1 MVCVRQLRSTPTL
14 PNVAQALHGDLK
26 RFGLAAR
33 VRPGA
38 SVAITAGSRGIRD
51 IDLVIR
57 SVTEELLSSGARPFV
72 VPAMGSHGG
81 ATAEGQKRLLADL
94 GVTEASVGVP
104 IRSSM
109 EVVQVDAATA
119 AAGMPIWFDR
129 LAAEADHVVV
139 VNRVKA
145 HTDFCGPVQSGL
157 LKMMLIGLG
166 KHRGATEYHRAF
178 NHCSFDQIVAEVG
191 PRLVQA
197 CRVLCGVAIVE
208 NHRHETGLL
217 EIVEPAR
224 FAEREVELLRLAQSW
239 MSRLPFD
246 QIDLLIVDHM
256 GKEISGSGM
265 DTNVIGRKGWSTGE
279 FFEQRPR
286 IGRIYVR
293 DLTGASHGNAIGI
306 GLADLAHSRLIEKID
321 LPATYTNALTS
332 GTPRGASIPPHFPT
346 DREALAAALQT
357 IGTPDPRQARVVRIR
372 DTLELDEL
380 LVSEGLI
387 ANAQDNPEL
396 EVEGEPQPMRFDAA
410 GDLPAF

>member
-14 PNVAQALHGDLK
+14 PNVARVLHGKLK
-26 RFGLAAR
+26 RFDLASR
-33 VRPGA
+33 VRLGA

-57 SVTEELLSSGARPFV
+57 SVAEELLSSGARPFV

-94 GVTEASVGVP
+94 GVTEASIGVP

-109 EVVQVDAATA
+109 EVVQVDTAT

-166 KHRGATEYHRAF
+166 KHRGAIEYHRAF
-178 NHCSFDQIVAEVG
+178 NRYSFDQIVAEVG
-191 PRLVQA
+191 PRVVQV

-246 QIDLLIVDHM
+246 QIDLLIVDRM
-256 GKEISGSGM
+256 GKDISGSGM

-286 IGRIYVR
+286 IGRIYAR
-293 DLTGASHGNAIGI
+293 DLTKASHGNAIGV

-321 LPATYTNALTS
+321 FPATYTNALTS
-332 GTPRGASIPPHFPT
+332 GTPRGASIPPHFPS
-346 DREALAAALQT
+346 DRESLSAALQT
-357 IGTPDPRQARVVRIR
+357 IGTSDPRQARVVRIR
-372 DTLELDEL
+372 STLEMDEL
-380 LVSEGLI
+380 LVSKGLL
-387 ANAQDNPEL
+387 AEAQDNPEL